1 MELSKDLRSRQEV
14 RELAE
19 QATVA
24 AKALAAMEQEQLDRI
39 VKAVADAGFAHAEEL
54 AELAVQET
62 GFGRV
67 DHKIIKNQLASRTVW
82 EAIRD
87 QKTIGILRRDEQKKL
102 WDVGVP
108 VGVIAGIAPSTNP
121 TSTVLY
127 KSLIALKGGN
137 AIIFSP
143 HPGAK
148 SCTRRA
154 VEIVTEAARSAGCP
168 DGAVS
173 CITLPTMDAVD
184 ELMKHPQ
191 VRLILATG
199 GGAMVKA
206 AYSSGKPAIGVGA
219 GNGPAYLHP
228 SCDLDRALDD
238 IFFSKTFDNGTI
250 CASEQSILCEKAMA
264 GQVRDGLRRRGGYL
278 LSKEEAAQL
287 SKLILRCS
295 GTMNP
300 AIVGKSAGQIA
311 AMAGLCDAARQA
323 TILIA
328 EQQEVGREHPYS
340 REKLCPILALY
351 EVENEQQ
358 ALSMAQ
364 VILQQE
370 GSGHTFVIHAAD
382 TQVIET
388 FARRVPVSRF
398 LVNTPAAL
406 GGIGGTTNLFPALTL
421 GCGAVGGSSSSN
433 NIGPL
438 DLINIRRVAWGVRD
452 IAAPDG
458 HTTKEAP
465 ADDEALISAVMARL
479 LEKIGDRS

>member
-19 QATVA
+19 QADRA
-24 AKALAAMEQEQLDRI
+24 AHALAAMEQADIDRI
-39 VKAVADAGFAHAEEL
+39 VKAVADAGYAHAAEL
-54 AELAVQET
+54 AELAVKET
-62 GFGRV
+62 GFGKV
-67 DHKIIKNQLASRTVW
+67 ADKIVKNRFASRRVY
-82 EAIRD
+82 EAVKD
-87 QKTIGILRRDEQKKL
+87 LKTIGILRKDAENKL

-127 KSLIALKGGN
+127 KSIIALKGGN
-137 AIIFSP
+137 AIVFSP

-148 SCTRRA
+148 SCTLRA
-154 VEIVTEAARSAGCP
+154 VEIVMGAAKAAGCP

-173 CITLPTMDAVD
+173 CIATPTMEAVD
-184 ELMKHPQ
+184 ELMKHPK

-199 GGAMVKA
+199 GGAMVRS

-228 SCDLDRALDD
+228 SCRLDKALDD

-250 CASEQSILCEKAMA
+250 CASEQSILYH
-264 GQVRDGLRRRGGYL
+264 RDMESAVKDGIRRRGGYL
-278 LSKEEAAQL
+278 LCREEAEKL
-287 SKLILRCS
+287 SRLILRCN

-300 AIVGKSAGQIA
+300 AIVGKTAGQIA
-311 AMAGLCDAARQA
+311 ELAGLENAKNA
-323 TILIA
+323 TILLA
-328 EQQEVGREHPYS
+328 EQQEVGRDYPFS

-351 EVENEQQ
+351 AVENEKQ
-358 ALSMAQ
+358 ALSLAQ
-364 VILQQE
+364 TILQHE
-370 GSGHTFVIHAAD
+370 GSGHTFTLHCEDEGVTA
-382 TQVIET
+382 E
-388 FARRVPVSRF
+388 FARKVPVSRF
-398 LVNTPAAL
+398 LVNTPAAT
-406 GGIGGTTNLFPALTL
+406 GGIGGSTNLFPALTL

-452 IAAPDG
+452 IAEKDG
-458 HTTKEAP
+458 HTTREDP
-465 ADDEALISAVMARL
+465 SDDEALIAAVLERL
-479 LEKIGDRS
+479 MEKIGDRR